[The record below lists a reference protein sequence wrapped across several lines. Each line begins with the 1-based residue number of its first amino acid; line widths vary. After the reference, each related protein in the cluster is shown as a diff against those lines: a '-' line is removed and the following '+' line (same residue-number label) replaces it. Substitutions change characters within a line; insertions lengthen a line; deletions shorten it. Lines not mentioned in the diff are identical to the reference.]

1 MAGKD
6 SGGCIGFC
14 GDLTYEEIKQRFVS
28 CYKGSGLTD
37 NDLARIHNK
46 WKNLGLLAK
55 ASRL

>member
-1 MAGKD
+1 VADALAFVEILLTKR
-6 SGGCIGFC
+6 SSN
-14 GDLTYEEIKQRFVS
+14 DL

-37 NDLARIHNK
+37 NDLTRIHNK